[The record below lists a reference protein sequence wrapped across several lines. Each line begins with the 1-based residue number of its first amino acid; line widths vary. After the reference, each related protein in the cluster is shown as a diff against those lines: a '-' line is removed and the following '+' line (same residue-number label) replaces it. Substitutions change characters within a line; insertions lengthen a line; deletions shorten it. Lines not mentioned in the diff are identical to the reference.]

1 MMLSATQVQQVAEL
15 APRFGA
21 DPATTVRWLA
31 HGRLDQMATR
41 VTPVATWD
49 DLILPPDRLT
59 LVHEVMLRQRHKR
72 QVLVDWEM
80 ARGAP
85 AATIA
90 MFSGPSGTGKTLAA
104 EVIAGAL
111 GLDLYQIDISQ
122 LVSKYIGETEK
133 NLGQVFD
140 AAESVPCVL
149 FFDEADALFGKR
161 SDVSDAHDRYANIEV
176 AYLLQR
182 LERHHGIVILASNM
196 PGNVDTAFARR
207 IHVAVDFPKPSADER
222 RRLWERSLP
231 GPEHRGDL
239 DLRSS
244 RIASS

>member
-1 MMLSATQVQQVAEL
+1 M
-15 APRFGA
+15 
-21 DPATTVRWLA
+21 
-31 HGRLDQMATR
+31 
-41 VTPVATWD
+41 
-49 DLILPPDRLT
+49 
-59 LVHEVMLRQRHKR
+59 
-72 QVLVDWEM
+72 
-80 ARGAP
+80 
-85 AATIA
+85 
-90 MFSGPSGTGKTLAA
+90 
-104 EVIAGAL
+104 
-111 GLDLYQIDISQ
+111 
-122 LVSKYIGETEK
+122 
-133 NLGQVFD
+133 FD

-239 DLRSS
+239 DLQQLADRFELTGGNIRNAALRAAFLAAEAGTPLTMDLVVEALRREMAKLGRRFPAGAEPS
-244 RIASS
+244 R